1 MTATNWTVRV
11 AGPAERSLAKQVP
24 HRDRDRILEAIDQMR
39 QNPFAGDI
47 VRLKDYPIAYRRVG
61 NWRILFDVDSD
72 ARIVI
77 VQAVVRR
84 TSRTYS

>member
-1 MTATNWTVRV
+1 M
-11 AGPAERSLAKQVP
+11 
-24 HRDRDRILEAIDQMR
+24 DQMR

-47 VRLKDYPIAYRRVG
+47 VRLKDYPIAYRRRVG
-61 NWRILFDVDSD
+61 NWRILFDVDGD
-72 ARIVI
+72 TCIVT